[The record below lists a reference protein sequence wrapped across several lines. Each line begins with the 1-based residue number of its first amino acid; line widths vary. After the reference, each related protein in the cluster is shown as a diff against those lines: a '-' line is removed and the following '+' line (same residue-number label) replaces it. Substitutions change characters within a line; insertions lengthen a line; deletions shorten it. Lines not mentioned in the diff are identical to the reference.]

1 MQSDSEKM
9 CRVRYIS
16 NAFQVKESSDLD
28 TNLSDTHI
36 LPVKVWSSVSPGAAV
51 VVKWMSNQ
59 LYNEH
64 CTFLWLL
71 MLLLSIMLLHF
82 PFLPR
87 NVWFLYSVSGMF
99 TISFFFERTPF
110 SINSFLIVPL
120 KFYVEVTL
128 CALRPFVLILCQ
140 LENLMNCLC
149 SNIITES

>member
-87 NVWFLYSVSGMF
+87 NV
-99 TISFFFERTPF
+99 
-110 SINSFLIVPL
+110 
-120 KFYVEVTL
+120 
-128 CALRPFVLILCQ
+128 
-140 LENLMNCLC
+140 
-149 SNIITES
+149 